1 MVQVNTKRFGK
12 LQVNEEEVVSFVS
25 PILGFSENEQFILIL
40 EEERGAFQFLQST
53 EDENLTFIIVDPFL
67 FISDY
72 EFHLSESWLE
82 KLQIVGNEQIDVRVI
97 VTVRSKND
105 ITCNLRAPIV
115 FNKLNRL
122 AAQVILDQGEYST
135 RHSLIPSREGD

>member
-1 MVQVNTKRFGK
+1 MVLVNTKRFGK
-12 LQVNEEEVVSFVS
+12 IQVNEEEVVSFVS

-40 EEERGAFQFLQST
+40 EEEHGAFQFLQST

-97 VTVRSKND
+97 VTARSKND

-122 AAQVILDQGEYST
+122 AAQVILDHGEYST